1 MSNYAS
7 KVIAVLLAEVG
18 YIEKKSNAQLD
29 DKTAN
34 AGGNNYT
41 KYARDLDAIPG
52 FYNTKKQGAA
62 YCDITVDWA
71 FVQAYGV
78 EEAKKLLC
86 QPDKSMGAGCKYSA
100 QYYKNNGQFHE
111 SDPEPGDQI
120 FFWND
125 KKTNP
130 GHTGLV
136 VEVDKECVTTVEGN
150 ARDDDDPMKDGGGVR
165 MKKYR
170 LDDET
175 ICGYG
180 RPAYDK
186 EPAEAPEYTRV
197 DFLKELQKVLGAPVT
212 GNPDLVTLGMT
223 VTVSAKV
230 NPQHAA
236 VKPLQKWLNALG
248 YTEVGKDDGV
258 AGVKFTSAVLHFQ
271 MEHGCTPTGA
281 LQEWDKTWH
290 KLIWEECT

>member
-1 MSNYAS
+1 MPNYAS
-7 KVIAVLLAEVG
+7 KVISILLNEIG

-29 DKTAN
+29 DKIAN

-52 FYNTKKQGAA
+52 FYNGRKQGAP
-62 YCDITVDWA
+62 YCDVTVDWA

-78 EEAKKLLC
+78 EAAKKLLC
-86 QPDKSMGAGCKYSA
+86 QPDNSLGAGCKYSA
-100 QYYKNNGQFHE
+100 QYYQKKGQFHE

-125 KKTNP
+125 AKTNA

-136 VEVDKECVTTVEGN
+136 VEVDSQYVTTVEGN
-150 ARDDDDPMKDGGGVR
+150 ARDDDNPLMDGGGVR
-165 MKKYR
+165 MKKYK
-170 LDDET
+170 LDDEK

-180 RPAYDK
+180 RPAYDP
-186 EPAEAPEYTRV
+186 EPVEEVYDRTA
-197 DFLKELQKVLGAPVT
+197 FLSELQAALGAPVT
-212 GNPDLVTLGMT
+212 GEPDLATLGMT

-230 NPQHAA
+230 NPRHAA

-248 YTEVGKDDGV
+248 YTEAGKADGI
-258 AGVKFTSAVLHFQ
+258 AGAMFTDAIWHFQ
-271 MEHGCTPTGA
+271 RDNACTPTGA
-281 LQEWDKTWH
+281 LQEWDKTWC
-290 KLIWEECT
+290 KLIWG